1 MRCSS
6 SLSHQKFGVGISL
19 KLVRGWDLFEYSS
32 GLAVEVFNSMSNG
45 VTSCGEDDRF
55 SDRCV
60 GKTGSVS
67 SVVTA

>member
-1 MRCSS
+1 MG
-6 SLSHQKFGVGISL
+6 F
-19 KLVRGWDLFEYSS
+19 FEYSS